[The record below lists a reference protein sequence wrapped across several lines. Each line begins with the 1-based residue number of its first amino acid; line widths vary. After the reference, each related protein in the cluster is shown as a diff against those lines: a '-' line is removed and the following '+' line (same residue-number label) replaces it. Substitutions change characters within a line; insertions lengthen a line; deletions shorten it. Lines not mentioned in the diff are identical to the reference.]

1 VTIAAWIVSGLL
13 ALVYLFAGATKI
25 FAPQPTLL
33 KQMPYTE
40 DFTRGQVRAI
50 GVAEVLGAIGLV
62 LPHLTGILPW
72 LSIVA
77 AFALALV
84 QVFAIRVHVRRTETF
99 VPGIVLFV
107 VAVVAGVLLI
117 LAGV

>member
-1 VTIAAWIVSGLL
+1 VTIAAWVVTGLL
-13 ALVYLFAGATKI
+13 ALAYLVAGATKV
-25 FAPQPTLL
+25 FAAHSMLL

-50 GVAEVLGAIGLV
+50 GVLEVLGAIGLIV
-62 LPHLTGILPW
+62 PHLTNIVPW

-77 AFALALV
+77 AFAFVVL
-84 QVFAIRVHVRRTETF
+84 QGFAIRVHRRRNEPI
-99 VPGIVLFV
+99 VPGIVLGLL
-107 VAVVAGVLLI
+107 ALIAAVLLI